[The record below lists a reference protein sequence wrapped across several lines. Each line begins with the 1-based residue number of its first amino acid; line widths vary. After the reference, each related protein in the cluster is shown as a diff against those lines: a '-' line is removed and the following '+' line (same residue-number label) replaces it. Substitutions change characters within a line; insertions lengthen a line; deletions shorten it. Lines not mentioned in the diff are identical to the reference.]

1 MSFDPR
7 LTLARPDLADQR
19 LEGVLRAERYA
30 AAAPAQVSAPV
41 AALRRAPAAD
51 AEQLDQLVF
60 GEVFD
65 VLEERDGWAWGQARR
80 DGYVGYVEVS
90 TLSQPVLPP
99 THAVSALRAYAL
111 AGPDVK
117 AAAVGLYSLNAL
129 VTVEERQGRYVRAAR
144 SGWFAEDQLTPVGQP
159 VDGEPVA
166 VAERFTLAPYLW
178 GGRESLG
185 LDCSGLVQQAL
196 YATGRGCP
204 RDADMQE
211 QVLGREV
218 PAEAL
223 VRGDL
228 VFWDGH
234 VAWMVDRERV
244 LHANA
249 GAMAVSVEPLESAK
263 AAMRAAGRGEPTS
276 YRRLAA

>member
-19 LEGVLRAERYA
+19 LEGVLRAERYVA
-30 AAAPAQVSAPV
+30 ATPMQVSCSV
-41 AALRRAPAAD
+41 AALRREPARHS
-51 AEQLDQLVF
+51 EQADQLIF
-60 GEVFD
+60 GELFD

-80 DGYVGYVEVS
+80 DGYVGYVEAEA
-90 TLSQPVLPP
+90 LAQPVLAP
-99 THAVSALRAYAL
+99 THVIAALRTYAF
-111 AGPDVK
+111 AEPDVRS
-117 AAAVGLYSLNAL
+117 AAVGLFSLNAL
-129 VTVEERQGRYVRAAR
+129 VTVEERQGRFVRGAR
-144 SGWFAEDQLTPVGQP
+144 SGWFVEAHLASV
-159 VDGEPVA
+159 GEPA
-166 VAERFTLAPYLW
+166 AAEPIGIAEQFAAAPYLW

-196 YATGRGCP
+196 YAVGQGCP

-211 QVLGREV
+211 RVLGREI

-223 VRGDL
+223 LRGDL

-234 VAWMVDRERV
+234 VAWMVDEHRV

-249 GAMAVSVEPLESAK
+249 SAMAVSVEPLAQVVET
-263 AAMRAAGRGEPTS
+263 MRAAGRGDPTS